1 VPRWLLGLDTAT
13 PWRSLALRRLDGAEL
28 HRDAALQ
35 GRAIASRLLP
45 DLDAFLA
52 RHGVDRGDVA
62 AIGVGVG
69 PGSYTGIRIGV
80 AAALGL
86 GRALGV
92 RVAGSGTLEALA
104 FAGLAPGET
113 GWALLDARR
122 GRVHAL
128 LARRGDDT
136 VTVLEGPLT
145 CPRSD
150 LSLAGGRR
158 VEDVAPDA
166 AWHTLGA
173 LEGAPPEPRYG

>member
-1 VPRWLLGLDTAT
+1 VARWVLALDTAT
-13 PWRSLALRRLDGAEL
+13 PWRSLALRRLDGDEV
-28 HRDAALQ
+28 HRDATLL
-35 GRAIASRLLP
+35 GRELATRLLP

-52 RHGVDRGDVA
+52 RHGVHRGAIA

-69 PGSYTGIRIGV
+69 PGSYTGVRIGV

-92 RVAGSGTLEALA
+92 RVSGSGTLEALA

-113 GWALLDARR
+113 GWALIDARR

-128 LARRGDDT
+128 LAKRDEGA
-136 VTVLEGPLT
+136 VTVLEGPVT
-145 CPRSD
+145 CPRSE
-150 LSLAGGRR
+150 LPTAGARC

-166 AWHTLGA
+166 AWHTLNA
-173 LEGAPPEPRYG
+173 LGGEPPEPRYG

>member
-1 VPRWLLGLDTAT
+1 VARWVLGLDTAT
-13 PWRSLALRRLDGAEL
+13 PWRSLALRRLDGADVR
-28 HRDAALQ
+28 RDAALE
-35 GRAIASRLLP
+35 GRAMATGLLP
-45 DLDAFLA
+45 GLDAFLA
-52 RHGVDRGDVA
+52 RHGVQRADIA

-104 FAGLAPGET
+104 YAGLAPGET

-128 LARRGDDT
+128 LARRGDDA
-136 VTVLEGPLT
+136 VTVLEGPVT

-150 LSLAGGRR
+150 LPTAGARC
-158 VEDVAPDA
+158 VEDIAPDA
-166 AWHTLGA
+166 AWHTLDA
-173 LEGAPPEPRYG
+173 LHGAPPEPRYG